1 MMPSLLSFFTI
12 SPLVALLISLLL
24 PRAREKEI
32 AAIAIAGVTL
42 NFLLYIVLFYM
53 WGKSG
58 FGAIAGQ
65 GFMLFSSAHYTFAL
79 DFYFDAISSVFY
91 GVTCIM
97 TIVIMMFSKYY
108 MHRDQGYKRFYNTVL
123 VFFIGL
129 TLIILSGNFE
139 TLFLGWEF
147 IGISSFLLIAFYR
160 DRFLPA
166 KNALKVFTI
175 YRVADAVFL
184 GALWY
189 AHHLFEK
196 NIHFSEFSSLIALHG
211 NQLTTLG
218 VLFLIVAIIKSA
230 QFPFSYWL
238 PRAMEGPTTSSAIFY
253 GALAVHMGLFVLLRT
268 FPLWEGDMVLR
279 IGIIVFGILSA
290 LIASSITRVQSSIKT
305 QIAYASITQIG
316 LMFVELALGLPWLA
330 LIHFV
335 SNALL
340 RTYQLLISPSI
351 VGYLIHEQ
359 FFYFVVPIQKIG
371 DNFMG
376 RIRAT
381 LYVLGIKEWNMDIYF
396 ASYIWKPFKTVG
408 RAVKKLDTP
417 AGMITTA
424 VILLLG
430 AYILYSGQFS
440 ATVLLVAA
448 TLCAFISLLYYVRA
462 FTTKEHPRTAWNNV
476 FFGHL
481 FGILFLTVFLEHS
494 YMELLMYLTGII
506 LAFVVGHM
514 CLIYL
519 DKKGE
524 KDELVEYHGH
534 MYEHGL
540 LGNFFFLVCLAYM
553 AFPITPS
560 FLGQE
565 ILLSY
570 IDTAHVL
577 QLVLFNAGYVFAGI
591 AIMRL
596 YAKVFFG
603 PHDKTYHEIAYKSA

>member
-1 MMPSLLSFFTI
+1 MSYLLSFFI
-12 SPLVALLISLLL
+12 VFPLIALFVSLSL
-24 PRAREKEI
+24 PRAWEKGI
-32 AAIAIAGVTL
+32 AFTAITGISVNLMLYIA
-42 NFLLYIVLFYM
+42 LLYLWSIE
-53 WGKSG
+53 G
-58 FGAIAGQ
+58 FHPIAQQ
-65 GFMLFSSAHYTFAL
+65 GLILFSNVHYTFAL
-79 DFYFDAISSVFY
+79 DFYFDVVSAVYY

-97 TIVIMMFSKYY
+97 TLMIMLFSKTY

-123 VFFIGL
+123 VFFTGL
-129 TLIILSGNFE
+129 TLVILSGNLE

-166 KNALKVFTI
+166 KNSLKVFSI

-189 AHHLFEK
+189 AHHIFEK
-196 NIHFSEFSSLIALHG
+196 NIHFSEFTELIAAHG
-211 NQLTTLG
+211 NSLTTLG

-268 FPLWEGDMVLR
+268 FPLWEGDMILR
-279 IGIIVFGILSA
+279 GCIVVFGVASA

-316 LMFVELALGLPWLA
+316 IMFVELALGLHWLV
-330 LIHFV
+330 LIHFI

-351 VGYLIHEQ
+351 VGYMIHEQ
-359 FFYFVVPIQKIG
+359 FFYFILPVQKIG
-371 DNFMG
+371 DNFLG

-408 RAVKKLDTP
+408 RAIKMLDKP
-417 AGMITTA
+417 AAMIVAA
-424 VILLLG
+424 VVLLIG
-430 AYILYSGQFS
+430 GYVLYSEQFS
-440 ATVLLVAA
+440 PTVLLTVA
-448 TLCAFISLLYYVRA
+448 TLAAFVSLLYYVRA

-481 FGILFLTVFLEHS
+481 FGILFLTVFLERS
-494 YMELLMYLTGII
+494 YMELFMYLSGII
-506 LAFVVGHM
+506 VAFVLGHL

-524 KDELVEYHGH
+524 HDELIEYHGH
-534 MYEHGL
+534 MYEHGR
-540 LGNFFFLVCLAYM
+540 LGIFFFLVCLAYM

-565 ILLSY
+565 ILLSH
-570 IDTAHVL
+570 IGTEHVL
-577 QLVLFNAGYVFAGI
+577 QMILFSMGYIFAGI
-591 AIMRL
+591 SVMRL

-603 PHDKTYHEIAYKSA
+603 PHDKTYHEIAYRSS